1 MKLPKVIVL
10 TAILSPLPIAGR
22 ADAVPYAG
30 ATVGHNSA
38 TALAVQCPDGRLACF
53 GASGPGVAVT
63 QPVALTPSV
72 IAAAGTYQQ
81 AAPAGKATTGGGFIQ
96 PSAGN
101 TGLICIDV
109 SVGASTGLTTPTG
122 GQICQIAAGSTAPI
136 TFPATSGAIYVYGTV
151 KGDTFSGSAS

>member
-1 MKLPKVIVL
+1 MKLLKVIVL
-10 TAILSPLPIAGR
+10 ALLSSPPVAAR
-22 ADAVPYAG
+22 ADGVPYAG

-38 TALAVQCPDGRLACF
+38 TALAVQCPDGTVSCF
-53 GASGPGVAVT
+53 GTGGSGVAVT

-81 AAPAGKATTGGGFIQ
+81 AAPAGKATTGGGFVQ

-101 TGLICIDV
+101 TGLICVDV
-109 SVGASTGLTTPTG
+109 SAGASSGLTTPTG
-122 GQICQIAAGSTAPI
+122 GQICQIAVGSTAPI
-136 TFPATSGAIYVYGTV
+136 TFPATSGAIFVYGTV

>member
-10 TAILSPLPIAGR
+10 AAILSPLPVAAR
-22 ADAVPYAG
+22 AEGVPYAG

-38 TALAVQCPDGRLACF
+38 TALAVQCPDGTLACF
-53 GASGPGVAVT
+53 GTGGSGVAVT

-72 IAAAGTYQQ
+72 IVAAGTYQKV
-81 AAPAGKATTGGGFIQ
+81 APAGKATTGGGFVQ
-96 PSAGN
+96 PGAGN

-109 SVGASTGLTTPTG
+109 SVGASAGLTTPTG
-122 GQICQIAAGSTAPI
+122 GQICQIAVGSTAPI
-136 TFPATSGAIYVYGTV
+136 TFPATSGAVFVYGTV